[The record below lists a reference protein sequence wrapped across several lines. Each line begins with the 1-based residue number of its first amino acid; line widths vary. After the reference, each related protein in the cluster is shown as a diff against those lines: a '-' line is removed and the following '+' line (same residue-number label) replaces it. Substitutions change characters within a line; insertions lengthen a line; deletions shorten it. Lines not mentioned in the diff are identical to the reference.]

1 LSLNQTPQ
9 VEKQI
14 PVIDVNALA
23 DLESL
28 EEQGDFSVRELIET
42 FADEAQRNL
51 AGIRA
56 AIASTH
62 AEDLAREAHTLK
74 GSGRD
79 LGTPRLSAVCEQ
91 LERAG
96 RTSSTVPRSW
106 RIRWSRNSRR
116 VWWVCRNISS
126 STTEGTAA
134 AQLSSVAPSSSSK
147 APQRSIVAP

>member
-14 PVIDVNALA
+14 PVIDVDALA

-96 RTSSTVPRSW
+96 REDVFDGAEKLADQ
-106 RIRWSRNSRR
+106 
-116 VWWVCRNISS
+116 VEQELEAGLVGLQ
-126 STTEGTAA
+126 EY
-134 AQLSSVAPSSSSK
+134 LE
-147 APQRSIVAP
+147 QRD